1 MTLGEIDRLTILAK
15 EAAALVEDGMV
26 IGLGSGST
34 AEAFIDAL
42 SQPIRTG
49 MRVRGVATSFRSENR
64 ARAAG
69 ITMTTLLDSPV
80 LDLGVDGADE
90 IDPHLNLVKG
100 RGGALLYEKI
110 VAHACVRW
118 VIVAAS
124 EKLVSRLGTRIPLP
138 VEVVPFAW
146 EQTADRLRAQSL
158 EPTLRASA
166 GGSPFVTDGGH
177 YVLDCDTGPIADPAL
192 LATRLKLTTGV
203 IDHGL
208 FIDFADAAMTVDTQ
222 GAVTIETRAQE
233 RVRS

>member
-1 MTLGEIDRLTILAK
+1 MILSDSDRLTVLAG
-15 EAAALVEDGMV
+15 EAANLVEDGMV

-42 SQPIRTG
+42 AQHIRSG
-49 MRVRGVATSFRSENR
+49 KRVRGVATSLRSEVR

-69 ITMTTLLDSPV
+69 ITLTTLLDAPI

-90 IDPHLNLVKG
+90 IDPHLDLVKG

-118 VIVAAS
+118 MIVAAS
-124 EKLVSRLGTRIPLP
+124 EKLVPSLGSRIPLP
-138 VEVVPFAW
+138 VEVVAFAW
-146 EQTADRLRAQSL
+146 EQTADRLRSLTL
-158 EPTLRASA
+158 EPTLRVAA
-166 GGSPFVTDGGH
+166 DGSPFVTDGGH
-177 YVLDCDTGPIADPAL
+177 YVLDCQTGLINDAAQ

-203 IDHGL
+203 VDHGL

-222 GAVTIETRAQE
+222 GVVTTQTRALE